1 MADRDA
7 LEGRADN
14 DAVRTD
20 EAVDASEELEGGA
33 AVVAVDD
40 QDLRAELSGRLVVW
54 ERERGCVPGEW
65 LAGQRARLGDARGLD
80 LPAVVEERVHRVR
93 SADRGELLGGGI
105 DVAGCGVELRA
116 ECIGVVHFVVGLLVV
131 LTDGLTSDG

>member
-14 DAVRTD
+14 DSVGAD
-20 EAVDASEELEGGA
+20 EAVDACEELEGGS

-54 ERERGCVPGEW
+54 ERERGGVAGEW
-65 LAGQRARLGDARGLD
+65 LTSQRARLGDARGLD

-105 DVAGCGVELRA
+105 DVAGGGVELRA
-116 ECIGVVHFVVGLLVV
+116 ECVGVVHVDVGLLVM